1 MLSGRRQ
8 FVPALRIGW
17 LSLVTFLGLSLT
29 GPAANAQTFT
39 QACTRQS
46 APVLRRSGVNLLTD
60 GQPSFLVLV
69 SYFDAM
75 RASEATLERDFA
87 FLKSKGVDGIR
98 IFPLWVYGTQT
109 PDATLLDAD
118 GRIRSDERW
127 RHFDSILRKAGACG
141 FVVDV
146 TFNREHLDKAS
157 EFSVEEFQAGI
168 VEVASRLHAAQR
180 SPHVFMDLQ
189 NERGHPDAPA
199 MQLTNVEVRRLRDAV
214 KSADPSRLVMVSTQG
229 GARKSLSLASRA
241 ELDVI
246 AFHELQK
253 PGWHD
258 NTAAHGPEIEG
269 GRRPC
274 LSAGD
279 GPRSGSRGPM
289 SKGHAGGEP
298 VRSSHAPCEGGRCRG
313 LDSTY
318 GGRIPTRRRAVSN
331 QDPLVPARDRF
342 PRHFEVE
349 PSHENTK
356 HKSSSGISV
365 FPRVHDDMEFQQSSE
380 LRAQQH
386 AKSLQGLLSRFRAFV
401 ALFFV
406 RSTGYS
412 ENSFASSTHSPFGAS
427 CWYARQCA
435 RASPDRSSFSS
446 VIAR

>member
-75 RASEATLERDFA
+75 RASEATLEHDFA

-258 NTAAHGPEIEG
+258 NTQPTVQK
-269 GRRPC
+269 
-274 LSAGD
+274 L
-279 GPRSGSRGPM
+279 
-289 SKGHAGGEP
+289 KAGGVP
-298 VRSSHAPCEGGRCRG
+298 VYLQEMARAPDRGVRCPRDTPEVNPFVQAMRHAKEAGAAAWTLHTAAAFR
-313 LDSTY
+313 LD
-318 GGRIPTRRRAVSN
+318 
-331 QDPLVPARDRF
+331 
-342 PRHFEVE
+342 VE
-349 PSHENTK
+349 PFQTK
-356 HKSSSGISV
+356 ILSCQREIDFLDTLKS
-365 FPRVHDDMEFQQSSE
+365 
-380 LRAQQH
+380 
-386 AKSLQGLLSRFRAFV
+386 
-401 ALFFV
+401 
-406 RSTGYS
+406 
-412 ENSFASSTHSPFGAS
+412 N
-427 CWYARQCA
+427 
-435 RASPDRSSFSS
+435 
-446 VIAR
+446 